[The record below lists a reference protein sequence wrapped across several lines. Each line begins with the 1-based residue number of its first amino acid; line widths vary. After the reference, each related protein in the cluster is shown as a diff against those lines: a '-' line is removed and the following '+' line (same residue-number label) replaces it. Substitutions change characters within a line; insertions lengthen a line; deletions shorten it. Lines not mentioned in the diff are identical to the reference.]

1 MKLYLAS
8 DHAGFA
14 LKEELRGF
22 LLGIGHEV
30 VDMGANRYDEK
41 DDYPD
46 FALPVARKVAEDPA
60 HTRGIVLGGSGEG
73 EAMVANR
80 IKGVRAVVWY
90 GKNERIITLSREHNN
105 ANILSIGARFV
116 SAEEAK
122 QAVKLW
128 LETPF
133 SEDARHVRRLAKMD
147 EMQ

>member
-1 MKLYLAS
+1 MTIYLAS

-22 LLGIGHEV
+22 LIAEGYDV
-30 VDMGANRYDEK
+30 VDLGPSRYDEK

-73 EAMVANR
+73 EAMAANR
-80 IKGVRAVVWY
+80 VRGVRAAVWY
-90 GKNERIITLSREHNN
+90 GKNDRIITLSREHND
-105 ANILSIGARFV
+105 ANVLAIGARFV

-122 QAVKLW
+122 NAVKLW

-133 SEDARHVRRLAKMD
+133 SADARHVRRLAKL
-147 EMQ
+147 EEA